1 MMIRKNVVAGLG
13 VAAAGFAPVLA
24 FAEATAP
31 DVSDVVAQIAA
42 TSAPITAIG
51 GSILLVI
58 VGIKVFKWV
67 QRVM

>member
-1 MMIRKNVVAGLG
+1 MIQKLFRNAGIASVAVLPG
-13 VAAAGFAPVLA
+13 LA

-31 DVSDVVAQIAA
+31 DVSGVVAQITA
-42 TSAPITAIG
+42 TAAPITAIG
-51 GSILLVI
+51 SAILLVI

>member
-1 MMIRKNVVAGLG
+1 MMIQKLRNYGIAS
-13 VAAAGFAPVLA
+13 FAVLPGLA
-24 FAEATAP
+24 FAQATAP
-31 DVSDVVAQIAA
+31 DVSGVVSQITA

-51 GSILLVI
+51 SAILLVI